1 MNRETHVPEEA
12 AAWVDRLNQP
22 AMDAAAGPDFD
33 AWMTAEQDHREA
45 FADIQALWHS
55 NMFVRALQ
63 QAESAAAPAAP
74 PATLRDRFGR
84 LRGAAPGMAAATCAA
99 LLAAFLISPS
109 ISFDTYRTGL
119 GNGRSV
125 VLADGSRVDLS
136 GDAELRVLI
145 LPWSRTATLVRG
157 EAYFDV
163 HHEPDRTFSVSSGS
177 TSVHVLGTAFNVDR
191 QSPTRTA
198 VEVYRGAVRIE
209 TDGKKAAAHESV
221 ILRKGDRAR
230 VDNDHI
236 AAQPHYAPAVPD
248 WKSGWFE
255 ASNVP
260 LGTLIDK
267 TQRYSRL
274 PIIVPDAALRDLP
287 ISGRFQVSDTAR
299 VLAAVSE
306 AYQVDIAYGREAIK
320 VSRTGRKN

>member
-1 MNRETHVPEEA
+1 MNRETQVAEEA

-33 AWMTAEQDHREA
+33 AWMAAEQDHRDA

-55 NMFVRALQ
+55 NEFVQALQ
-63 QAESAAAPAAP
+63 QAESITAPRP
-74 PATLRDRFGR
+74 QRDSFRR
-84 LRGAAPGMAAATCAA
+84 LRGVAPWMAAATCAA

-119 GNGRSV
+119 GSGSSV
-125 VLADGSRVDLS
+125 ILADGSRVDLS
-136 GDAELRVLI
+136 GDTELRVRI

-163 HHEPDRTFSVSSGS
+163 HHEPDRTFSVSSGP
-177 TSVHVLGTAFNVDR
+177 TSVYVLGTAFNVDR

-198 VEVYRGAVRIE
+198 IEVYRGAVQIE
-209 TDGKKAAAHESV
+209 TDGNNAAVRESV

-267 TQRYSRL
+267 IQRYSQQ
-274 PIIVPDAALRDLP
+274 PIIVPDAALRNLP
-287 ISGRFQVSDTAR
+287 ISGRFHVSDTAH
-299 VLAAVSE
+299 VLAAIRE
-306 AYQVDIAYGREAIK
+306 AYHVDIAYGHDAISI
-320 VSRTGRKN
+320 SRPDGSD